1 MGHHAVATA
10 GRDVDADL
18 VEAFLNASRV
28 LVAVAARSLA
38 AGDSDITLA
47 QHRALVVLGS
57 RGPQRIS
64 DLAEQLAVN
73 SSTTTRHCDRLE
85 RRGLV
90 RRDRSTSDRRVVV
103 ISLTDAGVDL
113 LRRITVARRADIG
126 GVLSAMAPRAREGL
140 VVALRSFSEA
150 AGEVPE
156 QSWSHGW
163 GL

>member
-1 MGHHAVATA
+1 MRTAVATVH
-10 GRDVDADL
+10 RDVDADL

-73 SSTTTRHCDRLE
+73 SSTATRHCDRLE
-85 RRGLV
+85 QRGLA
-90 RRDRSTSDRRVVV
+90 RRDRSESDRRVVL
-103 ISLTDAGVDL
+103 ISLTEAGIEL
-113 LRRITVARRADIG
+113 LRKITEVRRSDIG
-126 GVLSAMAPRAREGL
+126 RVLSVMEPQSREGL
-140 VVALRSFSEA
+140 VLALRAFSEA

-156 QSWSHGW
+156 QSWSQGW
-163 GL
+163 GV